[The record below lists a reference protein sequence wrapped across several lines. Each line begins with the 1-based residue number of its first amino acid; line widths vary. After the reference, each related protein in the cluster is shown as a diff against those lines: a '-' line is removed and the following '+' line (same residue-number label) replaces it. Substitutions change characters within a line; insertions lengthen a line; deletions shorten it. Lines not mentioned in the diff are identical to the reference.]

1 MWRGWAPKPGICQK
15 LALGGDWDVWGPWR
29 LREAALGAAAECVGG
44 VPGCSTGTLGVGG
57 LAGTGVFGRGFGRS
71 GDRLLTAPTRTALG
85 TAPFVDLELLGPAVE
100 GSLGWG
106 SEGQAEGDQD
116 PQV

>member
-1 MWRGWAPKPGICQK
+1 M
-15 LALGGDWDVWGPWR
+15 
-29 LREAALGAAAECVGG
+29 ALGAPAECVGG
-44 VPGCSTGTLGVGG
+44 VLGCSTGSLGVGG
-57 LAGTGVFGRGFGRS
+57 LTGAGVLGKWLWQVQET
-71 GDRLLTAPTRTALG
+71 RLLTSPTRTAQG
-85 TAPFVDLELLGPAVE
+85 AVPFVDLELLGSAVE